1 MNLLTFSSSTVNN
14 EWVCSIDMRN
24 LNFVYSQFKH
34 IVFVCC
40 DFYKD
45 QIIWI
50 MMQHEQDVCLYTTLP
65 SGFIY
70 FIGSC
75 CFFFF
80 VSVVNKI
87 TVMMRWQYEDGW
99 RDYCP
104 FCFSLGYMPVLV
116 YLKIF
121 TECINFFFSA
131 FKDYVFDSVLSPK
144 N

>member
-50 MMQHEQDVCLYTTLP
+50 
-65 SGFIY
+65 
-70 FIGSC
+70 
-75 CFFFF
+75 
-80 VSVVNKI
+80 VVNYYRKPVNSNGVHLLFLAI
-87 TVMMRWQYEDGW
+87 VMGR
-99 RDYCP
+99 
-104 FCFSLGYMPVLV
+104 
-116 YLKIF
+116 
-121 TECINFFFSA
+121 
-131 FKDYVFDSVLSPK
+131 VFVVSYRGVWKRIYSQ
-144 N
+144 